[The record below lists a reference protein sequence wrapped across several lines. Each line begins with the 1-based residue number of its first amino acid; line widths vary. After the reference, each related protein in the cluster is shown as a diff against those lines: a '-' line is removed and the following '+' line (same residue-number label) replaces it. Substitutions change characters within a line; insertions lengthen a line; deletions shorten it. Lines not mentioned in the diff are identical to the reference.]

1 MNIFN
6 IMKKAS
12 IGLGLLLVTTI
23 INSNYYYANAD
34 DIKQESENKNKK
46 SKNNKYKNG
55 KKASKEEI
63 ESVKN
68 MYKSFQDSIN
78 GTVPEGKVKSFYNK
92 YFDSRI
98 YKSFGIKKD
107 HKDEFDKLLI
117 NYFVKLLSS
126 DLIQKI
132 KGYEL
137 TDKFSKIGKQKS
149 VTVKCQLKKDGED
162 DIIEMSVILTKDKKI
177 KEFSIMN
184 SFQLIKGSKNIVEN
198 YCTEKKGTPYNK
210 LKKTKER
217 LNVCKEA
224 WKQNK

>member
-1 MNIFN
+1 
-6 IMKKAS
+6 MKKIS
-12 IGLGLLLVTTI
+12 VGLGLLLVTTM

-34 DIKQESENKNKK
+34 DTKQESSSKNKK

-63 ESVKN
+63 EAIKN

-78 GTVPEGKVKSFYNK
+78 GTVTEDKVKSFYNK

-126 DLIQKI
+126 DL
-132 KGYEL
+132 
-137 TDKFSKIGKQKS
+137 
-149 VTVKCQLKKDGED
+149 
-162 DIIEMSVILTKDKKI
+162 
-177 KEFSIMN
+177 
-184 SFQLIKGSKNIVEN
+184 
-198 YCTEKKGTPYNK
+198 
-210 LKKTKER
+210 
-217 LNVCKEA
+217 
-224 WKQNK
+224 W

>member
-6 IMKKAS
+6 IIKKAS
-12 IGLGLLLVTTI
+12 VGLGLLLVTTI

-34 DIKQESENKNKK
+34 DTKQESANKNHK

-63 ESVKN
+63 EAIKN

-78 GTVPEGKVKSFYNK
+78 STVTEDKVKSFYSK
-92 YFDSRI
+92 YFDSNI
-98 YKSFGIKKD
+98 YRTFGIKKEQRG
-107 HKDEFDKLLI
+107 EFDKLLI

-126 DLIQKI
+126 DLIQKT
-132 KGYEL
+132 KGYKL
-137 TDKFSKIGKQKS
+137 TDKFSKIGKKKS

-162 DIIEMSVILTKDKKI
+162 DIIEMSVVLTKDRKI

-184 SFQLIKGSKNIVEN
+184 SFQLIKGAKNIVEN
-198 YCTEKKGTPYNK
+198 YCTEKKGKEY
-210 LKKTKER
+210 KKFKANER
-217 LNVCKEA
+217 ISICKEA
-224 WKQNK
+224 WEQNK